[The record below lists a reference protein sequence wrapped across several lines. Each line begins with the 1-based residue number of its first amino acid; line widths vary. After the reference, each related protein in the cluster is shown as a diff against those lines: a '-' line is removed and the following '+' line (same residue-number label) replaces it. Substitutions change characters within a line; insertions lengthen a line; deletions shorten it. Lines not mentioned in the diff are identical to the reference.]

1 VADNFQRS
9 ADDRS
14 RDRIQVHHGDPESA
28 RRQVSRL
35 AEWRDTRDSSP
46 MDRFIATL
54 EAVAR
59 DGGNVMQPLVDALD
73 AGATV
78 GETSAALE
86 RCFGRF
92 RAPVTV

>member
-1 VADNFQRS
+1 
-9 ADDRS
+9 
-14 RDRIQVHHGDPESA
+14 
-28 RRQVSRL
+28 
-35 AEWRDTRDSSP
+35 